1 MNMFF
6 KPLMKVFSGSNMMVL
21 AIVALILIFLLFSY
35 SETKGSILDRM
46 EGGTPAEI
54 NTTQSTT
61 QATTSQQ
68 ATASQQA
75 PVQTSGNSYASQPVA
90 NPSDLLPKDKNSD
103 WASLNPLGI
112 NADGF
117 QTPDL
122 LQSGYHIGI
131 DTIGQTLKNPSY
143 DLRSDP
149 IIEKKN
155 ISPWNMSTIEP
166 NLARVPLEVG
176 YGSR

>member
-1 MNMFF
+1 MFF
-6 KPLMKVFSGSNMMVL
+6 KTLTKVFTSSNIWVL
-21 AIVALILIFLLFSY
+21 AIVAFVLLFLLFSY
-35 SETKGSILDRM
+35 SDSKGNIIDRM
-46 EGGTPAEI
+46 TDGTPVATEKTVEI
-54 NTTQSTT
+54 KQPPVQTHHV
-61 QATTSQQ
+61 
-68 ATASQQA
+68 QQA
-75 PVQTSGNSYASQPVA
+75 PTVNTHGSGNSYSSQPVA
-90 NPSDLLPKDKNSD
+90 NPSELLPKDKNSE
-103 WASLNPLGI
+103 WASLNPLGV
-112 NADGF
+112 ADGI

>member
-1 MNMFF
+1 MFF
-6 KPLMKVFSGSNMMVL
+6 KSLSKVFTSANSWVL
-21 AIVALILIFLLFSY
+21 AIVVLILIFLLFSY
-35 SETKGSILDRM
+35 SDTKGNNFDKM
-46 EGGTPAEI
+46 TDGTPAELKPTQQVVRTQSAQSAQP
-54 NTTQSTT
+54 TTQP
-61 QATTSQQ
+61 QNTS
-68 ATASQQA
+68 
-75 PVQTSGNSYASQPVA
+75 NSNYAVQPVA
-90 NPSDLLPKDKNSD
+90 NPSELLPKDKNSE

-112 NADGF
+112 NADGI

>member
-1 MNMFF
+1 MFF
-6 KPLMKVFSGSNMMVL
+6 KNLTKVFTSSNSWVL
-21 AIVALILIFLLFSY
+21 AIVALVLLFLLFSY
-35 SETKGSILDRM
+35 SESKGSIIDRM
-46 EGGTPAEI
+46 ADGTDVTTSNPSVKPPSGQ
-54 NTTQSTT
+54 NTPVQSTT
-61 QATTSQQ
+61 VNTGN
-68 ATASQQA
+68 
-75 PVQTSGNSYASQPVA
+75 SGNSYSSQPVA
-90 NPSDLLPKDKNSD
+90 NPSDLLPRDTNSE

-112 NADGF
+112 NADGI

-149 IIEKKN
+149 IIEKQN

-166 NLARVPLEVG
+166 DLARVPLEVG
-176 YGSR
+176 YGKR

>member
-1 MNMFF
+1 MFF
-6 KPLMKVFSGSNMMVL
+6 KTLTKVFASSNSWVL

-35 SETKGSILDRM
+35 SDSKGNILDRM
-46 EGGTPAEI
+46 TDGTPVSNDKPVEI
-54 NTTQSTT
+54 KSPPAQTL
-61 QATTSQQ
+61 
-68 ATASQQA
+68 
-75 PVQTSGNSYASQPVA
+75 PVQQPSTVNTNSYSSQPVA
-90 NPSDLLPKDKNSD
+90 NPSDLLPKDKNSE

-112 NADGF
+112 NADGI

-149 IIEKKN
+149 IIEKKH

-176 YGSR
+176 YGAR